1 MVLHHNGEFFAI
13 GDAKYKDLDGLPEPS
28 DLYQQQLRPR
38 HGLPRAGRHH
48 GILVTQMLGHVDFVD
63 TCIAEMDARIAVVLA
78 PHQELVERVTTIP
91 GVKQR
96 SAEALIAEC
105 GMDMAPFPSTGHLA
119 SWAGICP
126 GNHASAGK
134 RRSGRTRKGPKWLRT
149 ALTESAQGAARARNT
164 YLAAHFSQIMGRRG
178 RPKAIGAIR
187 HDSLVAYYFIIRD
200 RVNGTPHRR
209 PRDDDQRGGDTLA
222 GVPPRARRG
231 RRRGVD

>member
-48 GILVTQMLGHVDFVD
+48 GILVMQMLGHVDFVD

-105 GMDMAPFPSTGHLA
+105 GMDMAPFPSTGLRCA
-119 SWAGICP
+119 ESRC
-126 GNHASAGK
+126 
-134 RRSGRTRKGPKWLRT
+134 SGRWRRFGGRPSRPGGELTRRGGWWPQRQHS
-149 ALTESAQGAARARNT
+149 ERSAVPRCAQAARLYSLMRPCKLRRRTMAPCPCPSSGQGGRNP
-164 YLAAHFSQIMGRRG
+164 S
-178 RPKAIGAIR
+178 AIWG
-187 HDSLVAYYFIIRD
+187 
-200 RVNGTPHRR
+200 
-209 PRDDDQRGGDTLA
+209 
-222 GVPPRARRG
+222 RARL
-231 RRRGVD
+231 